1 MKTTDTVVADIYKMM
16 ETKDADPSVDVEAE
30 IEKFGEGVK
39 ALMRTEFGRE
49 KRQDKRTLRL
59 SNIGRTDRYLWNVV
73 AGTEKEKI
81 QPHTYIKFMYGH
93 LIEEMLLFMTRMA
106 GHTVTDEQKRCE
118 VEGIQGSM
126 DCKIDGVVTDVKSAS
141 SFGFKKFRDGTLI
154 NDDPFGYV
162 DQIKAYAHSEGAT
175 EIGWLAMDKTNGYL
189 TFLKYDMADPE
200 VKELLDFESTI
211 TERVTYLKDMVKK
224 PEPDTYCYKPK
235 PDGKS
240 GNMELAIGCSYCQY
254 KKHCYPD
261 LRAFKY
267 SHKPKFLCKV
277 VKEPKVQELKLDE

>member
-1 MKTTDTVVADIYKMM
+1 MKQTETLVDDIYALM

-30 IEKFGEGVK
+30 IEKYGENIK

-81 QPHTYIKFMYGH
+81 EPHTYIKFMYGH
-93 LIEEMLLFMTRMA
+93 LIEEMLLFLVRMA

-141 SFGFKKFRDGTLI
+141 SFGFKKFQDGTLI
-154 NDDPFGYV
+154 NDDPFGYI

-189 TFLKYDMADPE
+189 KFLKYDLADPE
-200 VKELLDFESTI
+200 VSELLDFQGTI
-211 TERVTYLKDMVKK
+211 TDRVKHLKEMVKK
-224 PEPDTYCYKPK
+224 PEPDKLCYKPK

-240 GNMELAIGCSYCQY
+240 GNLELAIGCSYCQY
-254 KKHCYPD
+254 KRHCYPN

-267 SHKPKFLCKV
+267 SNKPKFLCKV
-277 VKEPKVQELKLDE
+277 VKEPKVQELRLK